1 MSPVIK
7 KTAVPIIFSTNLL
20 KILLFKNKK
29 QKKALQQ
36 ITKGL
41 EFTGSPGRP
50 IDSTFK
56 ITFILK
62 I

>member
-29 QKKALQQ
+29 QKKPFSKIPKGWNSQALRVGQ
-36 ITKGL
+36 
-41 EFTGSPGRP
+41 
-50 IDSTFK
+50 
-56 ITFILK
+56 
-62 I
+62 